1 MLQNKIHLCVKSR
14 NKIYFED
21 DVYSVTSS
29 NDKGVFDVLPFHAN
43 FISIIRDFIKIDK
56 GDVDNVKFEIKSG
69 IMYVESNIVNIYV
82 KPKDIKTP

>member
-14 NKIYFED
+14 TKIYFED
-21 DVYSVTSS
+21 EVYSVTSS

-56 GDVDNVKFEIKSG
+56 GDTANIKFEIKTG
-69 IMYVESNIVNIYV
+69 IMHVESNVVSIYV
-82 KPKDIKTP
+82 KPKDIKMA